1 MGNKLKP
8 LSPPP
13 PVRSN
18 EELSMR
24 AEHLGS
30 IVERVEAKTKC
41 DNSVA
46 EINHQLVVLQ
56 NSLTRIE
63 NVVSKFNS
71 CQSTIDKHI
80 ASIGSLNESVGSA
93 VVNIEKAIDK
103 AGKVK
108 VTIRLDPKHLQQL
121 EAYKQDIVEQEKKV
135 REDFF
140 LKEEE
145 RIGAL
150 QRHSQPY
157 DQQRRIMAVKGHILC
172 VDGRDICP
180 CRCSSHN
187 LCRMACIT
195 IQIIYHH

>member
-145 RIGAL
+145 SASGHYNAIHNLMTNNEGSWL
-150 QRHSQPY
+150 SK
-157 DQQRRIMAVKGHILC
+157 DTFFVWMAVTFVLAGVL
-172 VDGRDICP
+172 
-180 CRCSSHN
+180 
-187 LCRMACIT
+187 LT
-195 IQIIYHH
+195 IFAVWLASLFK